1 MRVGLSAVVF
11 KYMDSGCNAKNL
23 GIAEVEE
30 VAALKFTLKVV
41 GDVCVMKL
49 DGKFMGGGDSFFLR
63 EKIKNVLGTGI
74 RKVLIDMDGVPYI
87 DSTGVGFLV
96 SSHTSTSQEG
106 GQLRLLNVKPKILD
120 VLKIMNLLKI
130 FDIFTDESEAMKSF
144 EDKKPATTGA
154 KRKKS
159 TKTGKADPDAEE

>member
-1 MRVGLSAVVF
+1 M
-11 KYMDSGCNAKNL
+11 
-23 GIAEVEE
+23 
-30 VAALKFTLKVV
+30 KFTLKVV

-63 EKIKNVLGTGI
+63 EKIKNVLETGI

-106 GQLRLLNVKPKILD
+106 GELKLLNVKPKILD

-130 FDIFTDESEAMKSF
+130 FELFTDEMEAMKSF
-144 EDKKPATTGA
+144 EGKKAPVATA
-154 KRKKS
+154 KRKRTSKPA
-159 TKTGKADPDAEE
+159 KEKVEE

>member
-1 MRVGLSAVVF
+1 LQGEITALKHF
-11 KYMDSGCNAKNL
+11 Q
-23 GIAEVEE
+23 E
-30 VAALKFTLKVV
+30 VATLKFTLKVV

-63 EKIKNVLGTGI
+63 DKIKNVLSTGI

-96 SSHTSTSQEG
+96 GSHTSVTQEE
-106 GQLRLLNVKPKILD
+106 GQLKLLNVKPKILE

-130 FDIFTDESEAMKSF
+130 FEIFPEENEAMKSF
-144 EDKKPATTGA
+144 EDKKPAAALKKKKTSKGA
-154 KRKKS
+154 KGEK
-159 TKTGKADPDAEE
+159 EEE